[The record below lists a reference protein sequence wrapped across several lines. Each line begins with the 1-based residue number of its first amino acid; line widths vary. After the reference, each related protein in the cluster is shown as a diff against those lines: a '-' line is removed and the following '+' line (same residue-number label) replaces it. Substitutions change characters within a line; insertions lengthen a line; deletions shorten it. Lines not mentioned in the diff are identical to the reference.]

1 MDKKLFKILFIII
14 ALMNGS
20 SCIAEDLPEK
30 WNLRSCLN
38 YGLKNHPR
46 LKIAESSVESE
57 KAKIDQTAAAFDVN
71 VDARAGWTHRKQ
83 DSSLGST
90 LSNDPVTDSTSES
103 LSVSKLLF
111 DSGKTASR
119 VNAAKQSLN
128 AAKEQKFGTVVEIA
142 AQIKEAFF
150 KAQQA
155 KALLNV
161 QQETLDGYLTHLEKV
176 EGYVEVGTRP
186 PYDITRAKVDVANA
200 RVSLISAKSTLKQ
213 NLVLLA
219 KSIGKE
225 GTIEIQDFDMNQLP
239 QKIDQERED
248 LLQEALSRP
257 DLKAAKFQ
265 VKALDY
271 SLAESK
277 KSLKPSV
284 SANGD
289 YNWAGTNTPLNRTWT
304 VGVNL
309 NWPLLDGKLT
319 RSRIRIAKSQ
329 LKSSKATYDNLKL
342 TVYTELENSI
352 TELEDS
358 LERYEAT
365 NILVQQ
371 ASESK
376 ELAEGRYDSGL
387 GSPIEI
393 TDARV
398 EYSKAR
404 GNYYVAYF
412 DSLIALARL
421 EKVLGR
427 LPVEAEVS
435 DSIEPLEKDEE
446 PTVEVLIESMDK
458 SSSENSKSN

>member
-1 MDKKLFKILFIII
+1 MTNNNLIKILLLIT
-14 ALMNGS
+14 ALTFGS
-20 SCIAEDLPEK
+20 SCFANDSSEK
-30 WNLRSCLN
+30 WDLKSCLS
-38 YGLKNHPR
+38 YGLQNHPR

-57 KAKIDQTAAAFDVN
+57 KAKIDQTGAAYDVN

-83 DSSLGST
+83 DSSLGTTAVS
-90 LSNDPVTDSTSES
+90 DPVTDSTSES

-111 DSGKTASR
+111 DSGKTSSR
-119 VNAAKQSLN
+119 VKAAKQSLK
-128 AAKEQKFGTVVEIA
+128 AAQEQKFGTVVEIA
-142 AQIKEAFF
+142 ALIKEAFF

-176 EGYVEVGTRP
+176 KGYVEVGTRP

-225 GTIEIQDFDMNQLP
+225 GTIEIQDFELNQLP

-248 LLQEALSRP
+248 LLSEALSRP
-257 DLKAAKFQ
+257 DLKAAQFQ

-277 KSLKPSV
+277 KSLKPSL

-289 YNWAGTNTPLNRTWT
+289 YNWSGTNTPLNRNWT

-319 RSRIRIAKSQ
+319 RSKIRIAKSQ
-329 LKSSKATYDNLKL
+329 LNSSKATYDNLKL
-342 TVYTELENSI
+342 TVYSELENSI
-352 TELEDS
+352 TEFEDS

-365 NILVQQ
+365 NVLVQQ

-404 GNYYVAYF
+404 GNYFVAYF

-427 LPVEAEVS
+427 LPTEIQKLDTLEANT
-435 DSIEPLEKDEE
+435 DDESQK
-446 PTVEVLIESMDK
+446 VEVLIEDLDK
-458 SSSENSKSN
+458 TTLENK